1 MLAEW
6 KAVAILWLSGTSEG
20 PLKAVLASA
29 MQLANRPKV
38 PWRWLAP
45 QSTYIPPSH
54 AKVYEGVSGRVLDD
68 VLVIDIHN
76 LGTCVEIGY
85 QRSGYSDVTRLHS
98 IYRR

>member
-1 MLAEW
+1 M
-6 KAVAILWLSGTSEG
+6 KGI
-20 PLKAVLASA
+20 
-29 MQLANRPKV
+29 
-38 PWRWLAP
+38 
-45 QSTYIPPSH
+45 
-54 AKVYEGVSGRVLDD
+54 SGRVLDD